1 MITEIFYAIT
11 LINVLFIAFLFIL
24 GAYRGSE
31 FAETNTAK
39 WVIYNWFIA
48 VLLWFIF
55 LILFISF

>member
-11 LINVLFIAFLFIL
+11 LINILFIAFLFIL

-39 WVIYNWFIA
+39 WIIDSWLIA
-48 VLLWFIF
+48 ALLWFIF
-55 LILFISF
+55 LILFIIF